1 MHAAGCPRVIWLLG
15 CEASTSVKAN
25 LGAMKLRCGTRLI
38 GGCLTLKLGSIFS
51 AYINGILI

>member
-25 LGAMKLRCGTRLI
+25 LGEMKLQCGTRLI
-38 GGCLTLKLGSIFS
+38 GGCLTLKLGSILYLF
-51 AYINGILI
+51 IGT